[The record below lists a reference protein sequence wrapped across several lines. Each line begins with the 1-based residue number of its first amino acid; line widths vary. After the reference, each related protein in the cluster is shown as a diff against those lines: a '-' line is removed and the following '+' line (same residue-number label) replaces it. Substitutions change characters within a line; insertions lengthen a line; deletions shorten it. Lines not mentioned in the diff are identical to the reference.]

1 MQYEYVTREENMST
15 EQQATPPTAAANPR
29 KTLAEKMEALEKQK
43 NRLAARAAALS
54 KEARKARNG
63 QLIAWG
69 LWVEHYCITA
79 PAEQRAMVRKLVLE
93 YLKDRNLARA
103 REGFAR
109 LDAEMHAKS
118 QEGKGES

>member
-1 MQYEYVTREENMST
+1 MNT
-15 EQQATPPTAAANPR
+15 EQQTPPKMSVTTAAKPR

-43 NRLAARAAALS
+43 SRLAQRAAVLS
-54 KEARKARNG
+54 KEASKARNG

-93 YLKDRNLARA
+93 YLKDRNLTRA
-103 REGFAR
+103 HEGFAR
-109 LDAEMHAKS
+109 LDAEMHENCSEAT
-118 QEGKGES
+118 KG